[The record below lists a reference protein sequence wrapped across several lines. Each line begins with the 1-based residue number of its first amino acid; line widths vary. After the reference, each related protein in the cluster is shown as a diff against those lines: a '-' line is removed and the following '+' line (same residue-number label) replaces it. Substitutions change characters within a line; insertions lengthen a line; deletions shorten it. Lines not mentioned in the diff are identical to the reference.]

1 MYYKCVQTVQTL
13 YLCDEMYVVSMI
25 HTYSDK
31 YNIWSHGT
39 DSLSGMIRAATSS
52 SMLMCWWVKISY
64 HYVVKHFCG
73 LNSRRTEEWE
83 SGEGTK
89 TQSSGEIWKV
99 VWYRVSGRG
108 RVGGAAGGTK

>member
-13 YLCDEMYVVSMI
+13 YLCDVMYVVSMI

-52 SMLMCWWVKISY
+52 SMLMCWWAKISH

-73 LNSRRTEEWE
+73 LNSQRTGGMGIRRGYQDTVKWRDM
-83 SGEGTK
+83 EG
-89 TQSSGEIWKV
+89 SV
-99 VWYRVSGRG
+99 V
-108 RVGGAAGGTK
+108 